1 MTASVVGKVCII
13 ATRFDMRP
21 YSHIATESAW
31 LHRLLTL
38 LTRGPARA
46 VLVGERVRIERA
58 NGDAISDIHLGN
70 VRAIT
75 VRPSLFWHRLTIH
88 LTNGIE
94 RSIGGLEEGGTARF
108 RDVALAEAARVHAAA
123 VAEAVRRAEELSP
136 RLKRLDGQLRQ
147 LLSGD
152 CYARHDDAAKLHKAI
167 APTLLECQGLVRAHL
182 EREST
187 EALSSLEALAS
198 AAKFETAR
206 EQANKHFVSNNV
218 PNVQAAA
225 QPVRL
230 TDEQAQAI
238 ATNEH
243 VTLVLAGAGTG
254 KTSVIVG
261 KVAHLVRNQGVAPNE
276 ILVLAYNRKAAA
288 EIRERLSGDLSQA
301 DVHTFHSFGRNII
314 GDCGDSPTISKLAE
328 DEFALS
334 RAIDNILKEI
344 LNDPRQSKAAINFL
358 LYNRAPKSAFDFKT
372 PTEYEEHVLSLEL
385 RTLSG
390 DLVKSVEE
398 LVIANYLT
406 ECGIEFRYEEP
417 YEFKTST
424 SERGQ
429 YRPDFFLPDYGI
441 YIEHFAL
448 NEQGRPPPGPEW
460 SQYAKD
466 AEWKR
471 ERHKKH
477 GTKLIETYSWQH
489 QQGVL
494 LPRLRKQLEDEGVE
508 FKHVPRQNLVRK
520 LATQVISWLAQ
531 LLAKFLNHVKGSDL
545 MPDELHIRARKAG
558 EFRRSKS
565 FLDVFEQVY
574 ARYQQMLKAEGA
586 LDFHDLI
593 NDARRLVQEGD
604 WQVGYRY
611 VLVDEFQDISA
622 GRMALLQALK
632 RTHLAY
638 FLVGDDWQSIYRFA
652 GSDTRLLHNCGDW
665 LGHVQERTLTQTFR
679 FADGILE
686 PSTSFVKR
694 NPEQTQRPL
703 RAAGVTKDGG
713 ITVIYDDNHAEG
725 MARVVQD
732 IKPNGRGARL
742 SVLVLGRYRRS
753 LNELPKRRHDNS
765 LHMEFSTVHS
775 AKGREA
781 DYVVVLDLKDD
792 RLGFPSKVEDEPL
805 MDLILPPM
813 PGRAY
818 PHPEERRLFYVAMT
832 RARIG
837 AYLIVDPTR
846 PSKFV
851 EELIRES
858 AGLRQLG
865 EVAPECPRCSNGRLL
880 SSRSL
885 KTLRCSTYPRCNHQA
900 PRCRSCN
907 VGYVVVVK
915 NVPKCTNQTCDR
927 PPAVCPKCRI
937 GVLLVRDGRHGRFL
951 GCSEYWSEPSCT
963 YTRNLSRSPHTS

>member
-1 MTASVVGKVCII
+1 
-13 ATRFDMRP
+13 MRP

-31 LHRLLTL
+31 PHRLLT
-38 LTRGPARA
+38 GGQRA

-75 VRPSLFWHRLTIH
+75 VRPSLFWRRLTIH
-88 LTNGIE
+88 LADGGE
-94 RSIGGLEEGGTARF
+94 HSIGGLDEREAARF
-108 RDVALAEAARVHAAA
+108 RDAALAEAARVHAEA

-152 CYARHDDAAKLHKAI
+152 CYARHDDAAKLHKEI
-167 APTLLECQGLVRAHL
+167 APTLQGCQGLVRTHL
-182 EREST
+182 EREAR
-187 EALSSLEALAS
+187 EALVRLESLEP
-198 AAKFETAR
+198 AAKFEMAR
-206 EQANKHFVSNNV
+206 GRANELFISNSV
-218 PNVQAAA
+218 PGVQAAA
-225 QPVRL
+225 RPASL

-238 ATNEH
+238 ATDED

-288 EIRERLSGDLSQA
+288 EIRERLRGDLSRA
-301 DVHTFHSFGRNII
+301 DVHTFHSFGRSII
-314 GDCGDSPTISKLAE
+314 GDCGVAPTISKLAE

-334 RAIDNILKEI
+334 HAIDDILKEI
-344 LNDPRQSKAAINFL
+344 LYDPAQSNPVINFL
-358 LYNRAPKSAFDFKT
+358 LYNHAPYESAFEFKT
-372 PTEYEEHVLSLEL
+372 PAEYDEYVRSVEL
-385 RTLSG
+385 RTLSR

-406 ECGIEFRYEEP
+406 EYGIEFRYEQP
-417 YEFKTST
+417 YEINTST

-429 YRPDFFLPDYGI
+429 YKPDFFLPDHKI

-489 QQGVL
+489 RQGVL
-494 LPRLRKQLEDEGVE
+494 LPTLRKQLEDEGVE
-508 FKHVPRQNLVRK
+508 FKRVPRRNLVQQ
-520 LATQVISWLAQ
+520 LAGQLISWLAQ
-531 LLAKFLNHVKGSDL
+531 LLAKFLNHVKGSGL
-545 MPDELHIRARKAG
+545 MPDELRTRARKAG

-574 ARYQQMLKAEGA
+574 ARYQQKLKAEAA

-593 NDARRLVQEGD
+593 NDAARLVQEGD
-604 WQVGYRY
+604 WQVRYRY

-622 GRMALLQALK
+622 GRMALLQSLK
-632 RTHLAY
+632 RADMAY

-652 GSDTRLLHNCGDW
+652 GSDTRLLHNCGDR
-665 LGHVQERTLTQTFR
+665 LGYVQERTLTQTFR

-703 RAAGVTKDGG
+703 RAAGGIRDGG
-713 ITVIYDDNHAEG
+713 VTVIYDGNHAEG
-725 MARVVQD
+725 VARAVQD
-732 IKPNGRGARL
+732 IEPHGRGARL

-753 LNELPKRRHDNS
+753 LNELPKSGRSRS
-765 LHMEFSTVHS
+765 LRFEFSTVHS

-805 MDLILPPM
+805 MDLVLPPM
-813 PGRAY
+813 SGRAY

-837 AYLIVDPTR
+837 AYLIADPTR

-858 AGLRQLG
+858 AGLRQFG
-865 EVAPECPRCSNGRLL
+865 QVAPECPRCSNGRLT

-900 PRCRSCN
+900 PRCPSCN
-907 VGYVVVVK
+907 AGYVVVTK

-927 PPAVCPKCRI
+927 PPSVCPRCRI
-937 GVLLVRDGRHGRFL
+937 GVLRVTNGRYGRFW
-951 GCSEYWSEPSCT
+951 GCSEYSSEPSCT
-963 YTRNLSRSPHTS
+963 YTRDLSRSPHASYPARRR